1 MRWLLNKIIKS
12 FLKASFMSIISL
24 LSDFGIKDSYVAQ
37 MKAIILSINPK
48 ARIIDITH
56 EIEKFNIRNGAFVL
70 ASAVTSFP
78 PKTIHVAVV
87 DPGVGTKRRPI
98 IIKTKKSLYVGPD
111 NGLLILA
118 ASQENIV
125 KIYSIENSKYISS
138 NISKTFHG
146 RDIFAPAAAYL
157 STGISSSLFGK
168 EIHDHQIPEFTKK
181 KVENGQ
187 IIGEILYIDDFGNVI
202 SNISKEDLRQARLL
216 NKNSLNITVGSNV
229 INLDFSS
236 AYGNVPIGDPLTLIG
251 SSSFLECSVNR
262 GSFSRLFNAEVG
274 EIFIVSV

>member
-1 MRWLLNKIIKS
+1 
-12 FLKASFMSIISL
+12 MSIISL

-37 MKAIILSINPK
+37 MKAIILSINTK

-157 STGISSSLFGK
+157 STGISFSLFGK

-181 KVENGQ
+181 KVEKGQ
-187 IIGEILYIDDFGNVI
+187 IIGEVLHIDDFGNVI
-202 SNISKEDLRQARLL
+202 SNISMEDLKQARLL
-216 NKNSLNITVGSNV
+216 TENSLNITVGSTE

-236 AYGNVPIGDPLTLIG
+236 AYGNVPIGDPLALIG